1 MGLFALGHEIMR
13 RGWRLRSSTSTS
25 FVRKK
30 AALTLLRLYRKHP
43 TVMAIGDWADRIV
56 TMMDDSDPGVSL
68 TITSLVTAMAQDNL
82 EAFSGCYQKAVDR
95 LDRVSQLK
103 KVPGELTC
111 RSYLIMIIPS
121 STSTTKSQI
130 LGYKSAFSVFC
141 NTILL
146 QVSFSKTSCRQADA
160 VDNQQVTEM
169 LNGILQAIIDMSQE
183 APRVSLFFAT
193 GT

>member
-1 MGLFALGHEIMR
+1 MR
-13 RGWRLRSSTSTS
+13 RGRRLTSSTSTS

-103 KVPGELTC
+103 EVQSELTC

-141 NTILL
+141 NTTLL
-146 QVSFSKTSCRQADA
+146 QVSCSKASPRQADA

-183 APRVSLFFAT
+183 APRVS
-193 GT
+193 